1 MKKSLFLIFA
11 IVLVLSCLFTSCEST
26 PYYTVR
32 FKGAGSIASQTVARR
47 GKATEPTVTMTKP
60 GFAFTGWT
68 LDGDDYD
75 FETPV
80 TKDIT
85 LVAKWGLKCI
95 VSFNTGEDG
104 SKVEAMEV
112 DYYTNIT
119 APENPTRRGYEFSY
133 WQLMTDEGPIEYN
146 FEGQPVYES
155 IELVAVWA
163 PKTITVQYLVE
174 NTEGNTEI
182 KTVSADAG
190 TEITI
195 EDFPSSTSALLQAGK
210 AFIGWSFNGTTYH
223 AGDSITVEANATGLD
238 TVMTLKAA
246 WKDDYNVGDVG
257 PSGGVIIYKADEVQT
272 AIYYDEDGNPVEY
285 KWQYIESAP
294 GPLAGNYCFGYY
306 FDQNG
311 SQDTI
316 VLNSTAIGVGLLNTK
331 AIVNKLG
338 DLAYTSAD
346 KSDDRYTYTDENGDE
361 RFAQIKKGEYAAKVC
376 DSYSMKNSNN
386 MTYDD
391 WILPSKDE
399 FEKLYDAYRSFASNR
414 KKLATGSYITSSEVD
429 ANYCYTA
436 VATAQEV
443 PNLDYVY
450 FNYRSY
456 SDTDRSGLHSV
467 WPVRYF

>member
-1 MKKSLFLIFA
+1 MKKSFFLIFA

-32 FKGAGSIASQTVARR
+32 FKGAGSIASQSIPR
-47 GKATEPTVTMTKP
+47 GGLVEEPTVSMTKP

-75 FETPV
+75 FDTPV

-133 WQLMTDEGPIEYN
+133 WQFMTDEGPIEYN
-146 FEGQPVYES
+146 FDGQPVYES
-155 IELVAVWA
+155 IELVAVWT
-163 PKTITVQYLVE
+163 PKTITVQYQVE
-174 NTEGNTEI
+174 TTDESTEI
-182 KTVSADAG
+182 KTVTADAG

-223 AGDSITVEANATGLD
+223 AGDSITVEANATGSD

-294 GPLAGNYCFGYY
+294 APLAGSYCFGYNLE
-306 FDQNG
+306 NG
-311 SQDTI
+311 SPATI
-316 VLNSTAIGVGLLNTK
+316 VINSTAIGTGLLNTK
-331 AIVNKLG
+331 EVVKKLG
-338 DLAYTSAD
+338 ASAYLNETGNAVT
-346 KSDDRYTYTDENGDE
+346 YTYKDKDGVEQTTTPATTGV
-361 RFAQIKKGEYAAKVC
+361 YAAKAC
-376 DSYSMKNSNN
+376 DDYEIKNSNN

-391 WILPSKDE
+391 WILPSKAE
-399 FEKLYDAYRSFASNR
+399 FEEFFVAYRTSASNR
-414 KKLATGSYITSSEVD
+414 KKFVTGSYITSSE
-429 ANYCYTA
+429 ANATNCSTV

-443 PNLDYVY
+443 QEFDFIV
-450 FNYRSY
+450 FNYKFYETARSELL
-456 SDTDRSGLHSV
+456 RV